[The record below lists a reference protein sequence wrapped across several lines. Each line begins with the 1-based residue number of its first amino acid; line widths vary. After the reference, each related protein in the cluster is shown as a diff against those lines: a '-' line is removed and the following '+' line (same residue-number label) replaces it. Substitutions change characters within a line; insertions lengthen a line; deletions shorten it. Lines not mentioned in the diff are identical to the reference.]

1 MSQPPCQCE
10 IPADARFV
18 ECSRHLDADGKP
30 LRKSRRLAELCNMGA
45 RGEALGLPY
54 WRAWEEGQGPGQAVA
69 PPQPEPATTPAQPA
83 SRAHDTPNRARARRL
98 ACLEC
103 PDGNWDQTRGI
114 CPLLAG
120 RPCTMR
126 SLFNGHRIVCKHWP
140 E

>member
-18 ECSRHLDADGKP
+18 DCPRHLDADGKP

-54 WRAWEEGQGPGQAVA
+54 WREWEAGRGPGQVTVA
-69 PPQPEPATTPAQPA
+69 PQPEPATTPAKPV
-83 SRAHDTPNRARARRL
+83 SRANRTPQRAQARRL
-98 ACLEC
+98 VCLEC
-103 PDGNWDQTRGI
+103 PDKNWDQSKGF
-114 CPLLAG
+114 CPFMAG
-120 RPCTMR
+120 RPCAMR
-126 SLFNGHRIVCKHWP
+126 SLFNAKRAACKYWP